1 MILYNSALIKGSH
14 PDIPLPDGGR
24 VVVGRGPSTRIKDKR
39 CSREQLALTAKY
51 AECSVDIEQVTL
63 YTQH

>member
-1 MILYNSALIKGSH
+1 MPESKGSH

-24 VVVGRGPSTRIKDKR
+24 VVVGRGPGTRIKDKR

-51 AECSVDIEQVTL
+51 AQFSVDAEQVTAC
-63 YTQH
+63 TDISDA